1 MVNVYVSSVIDAPCE
16 KVWETIRPFDSIYK
30 WHHLVKEAR
39 IELGLP
45 ADKIGC
51 VRHMTLEDG
60 STIREKLLGLSDYD
74 HVYTYSILESQ
85 MAVTDYIAS
94 LRATPITEDNRSF
107 MEWSAEFDC
116 PPDEQSNLQDLIAK
130 EVFGKGLEDLA
141 KFIR

>member
-1 MVNVYVSSVIDAPCE
+1 MVNVYVSSVIDAPCD
-16 KVWETIRPFDSIYK
+16 KVWEIIRPFDSIYK
-30 WHHLVKEAR
+30 WHHLIKESR

-51 VRHMTLEDG
+51 VRHMTMEDG
-60 STIREKLLGLSDYD
+60 NTIREKLLGLSDYD
-74 HVYTYSILESQ
+74 HEYTYSILESQ

-107 MEWSAEFDC
+107 IEWTAEFDC